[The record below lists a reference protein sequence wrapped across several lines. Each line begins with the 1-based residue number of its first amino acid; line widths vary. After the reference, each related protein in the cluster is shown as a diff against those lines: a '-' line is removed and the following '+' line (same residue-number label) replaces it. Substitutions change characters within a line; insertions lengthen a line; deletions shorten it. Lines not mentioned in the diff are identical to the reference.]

1 MSDNTQ
7 LNPGVGGDIAA
18 ADDIGGV
25 KYQRVKLVL
34 GDDGVA
40 EGDVSSNRAM
50 PVSGPLTQA
59 QLTAQNVPV
68 SLSDVLVAIN
78 RLLDVIANP
87 VQVDPTS
94 GRMRVMLDATGGAQ
108 TLATVTKLT
117 SMSQVGGV
125 AANSFIYD
133 TMHAQWAS
141 ALRGRIT

>member
-108 TLATVTKLT
+108 TLGTVTTL
-117 SMSQVGGV
+117 SQVGSV

>member
-78 RLLDVIANP
+78 RLLGVIANP
-87 VQVDPTS
+87 VHVDPTS

-108 TLATVTKLT
+108 TLGTVTTL
-117 SMSQVGGV
+117 SQVGGV

>member
-108 TLATVTKLT
+108 TLGTVTTL
-117 SMSQVGGV
+117 SQVGGV

>member
-78 RLLDVIANP
+78 RLLGVIANP

-108 TLATVTKLT
+108 TLGTVTTL
-117 SMSQVGGV
+117 SQVGGV